1 MGIITV
7 RYRFLK
13 LSSNLL
19 ALVEFYPNNPEPQVC
34 QALYPV
40 KPYLTD
46 NRINAVRSM
55 MSGWKSYRN
64 WISDCFKDY
73 ESAVEEAEDY
83 WWIVYNSEKQK
94 QLLLLNCLEPYWDEF
109 VPLFDTEY
117 NPILRSS
124 NEY

>member
-1 MGIITV
+1 MSIVVV

-13 LSSNLL
+13 LSSNLF
-19 ALVEFYPNNPEPQVC
+19 ALVEIYPNNPEPQIC
-34 QALYPV
+34 QELYPV

-55 MSGWKSYRN
+55 MSGWKSYQD
-64 WISDCFKDY
+64 WISDCFRGY
-73 ESAVEEAEDY
+73 ESAVEEAKDHY
-83 WWIVYNSEKQK
+83 CTIYDLEKQK

-109 VPLFDTEY
+109 VPLFDSEY
-117 NPILRSS
+117 NPILRSF